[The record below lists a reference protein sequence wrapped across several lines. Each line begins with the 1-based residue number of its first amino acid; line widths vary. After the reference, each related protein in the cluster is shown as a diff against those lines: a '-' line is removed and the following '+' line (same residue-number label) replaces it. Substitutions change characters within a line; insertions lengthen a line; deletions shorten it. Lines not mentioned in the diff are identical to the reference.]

1 MNRYALNAGF
11 NAQDV
16 TYCGAEGKIVDSVPA
31 VQQRA
36 VDVEEKSVCAVSA
49 ESGTHERSS
58 SAGIWSQVW
67 HV

>member
-31 VQQRA
+31 VQKSA
-36 VDVEEKSVCAVSA
+36 INIEEKGVGAVPT

-58 SAGIWSQVW
+58 SAGIWGQVW